1 MLSTG
6 RCGKK
11 RKRRKQGNAH
21 PRKCKKNKR
30 LTFSPGRTIDG
41 VATIKSTRARIN
53 DPDMLG
59 EEDADAVKGSPSAL
73 WRAAAAAM
81 YLIPWM
87 DCLMLGRFIFQE
99 WTSFQIFHDL
109 PMPLLMIYGCNAF
122 MPLIIFFVLFLC
134 VVRNTKLPHFLRF
147 SAMQSIMLDI
157 VVMLAN
163 ILVMYAPSEVTHSIL
178 MPIFMNASFVSIL
191 ATIFYCMI
199 HTLAGRYCDLPWIS
213 EAVYIQVT
221 ASEFG

>member
-1 MLSTG
+1 MRPQTNARRTWTRVCVPKSAS
-6 RCGKK
+6 K
-11 RKRRKQGNAH
+11 RD
-21 PRKCKKNKR
+21 
-30 LTFSPGRTIDG
+30 T
-41 VATIKSTRARIN
+41 STRARIN